1 MELIE
6 KKFKTAA
13 TIIVL
18 MIKSVEENINMLRE
32 MKVQKRPNQNLQK

>member
-1 MELIE
+1 MEIID

-13 TIIVL
+13 TIIFL

-32 MKVQKRPNQNLQK
+32 MKGQKRTSQNFQK